1 MTKPSLDTEV
11 RDYLKHNAEP
21 IPDSVNL
28 KIEGA
33 LNALA
38 TRKSIR
44 TRVIFNRKKLLPL
57 FACMLL
63 LALSA
68 TAYAALTDKYQ
79 YAIFKDRGQTVVFA
93 NGTSLH
99 YEIDKNHTTVMGG
112 DSKGPWVVK
121 ESWGRL
127 LVSVNGEKINITKVL
142 KEKGYFY
149 YDYRDNANI
158 LHRLYIVKNAGGT
171 KDYAERWYSQQ
182 EWLPELGMGGGQRGI
197 SGPLAEALLS
207 ADLDAT
213 KDGKNLDA
221 MLKKHLEKYWA
232 EYGE

>member
-11 RDYLKHNAEP
+11 RDYLKHNVEP

-38 TRKSIR
+38 TQKSIR
-44 TRVIFNRKKLLPL
+44 TRIIFNRKKLIYLS
-57 FACMLL
+57 ACILIF
-63 LALSA
+63 ALSA
-68 TAYAALTDKYQ
+68 TAYGALKDNY
-79 YAIFKDRGQTVVFA
+79 YVIFKDRGQTVVFA
-93 NGTSLH
+93 NGTTMH
-99 YEIDKNHTTVMGG
+99 FEIVGNQRTSMGDENNG
-112 DSKGPWVVK
+112 DWVVK

-127 LVSVNGEKINITKVL
+127 IVSVDGEKINITDAL

-149 YDYRDNANI
+149 YTYRDDANI

-171 KDYAERWYSQQ
+171 KDYAERWYSQR
-182 EWLPELGMGGGQRGI
+182 EWLPELGMGGGSRGI
-197 SGPLAEALLS
+197 SGPLGEAIVLAE
-207 ADLDAT
+207 LDA
-213 KDGKNLDA
+213 KEDGKNLDD
-221 MLKKHLEKYWA
+221 MLKKRLEKYWT

>member
-1 MTKPSLDTEV
+1 MTKQSLDTEV
-11 RDYLKHNAEP
+11 RDFLKHNAEP

-33 LNALA
+33 LRALA
-38 TRKSIR
+38 TKKSIR
-44 TRVIFNRKKLLPL
+44 TRIIFNRKKLISLS
-57 FACMLL
+57 ACILIF
-63 LALSA
+63 ALSA
-68 TAYAALTDKYQ
+68 TAYATLKDNY

-93 NGTSLH
+93 NGTTMH
-99 YEIDKNHTTVMGG
+99 FEIVGNHRTSMGDENNG
-112 DSKGPWVVK
+112 DWVVK

-127 LVSVNGEKINITKVL
+127 IVSVDGKKINITDAL

-149 YDYRDNANI
+149 YDYRDDASI

-182 EWLPELGMGGGQRGI
+182 EWLPELGMGGGSRGM
-197 SGPLAEALLS
+197 SGPLGQAIMLAEI
-207 ADLDAT
+207 DV
-213 KDGKNLDA
+213 KEDGKNLDA
-221 MLKKHLEKYWA
+221 MLKKRLEKYWT